1 MPVDLKAYC
10 QRLGLDWGCQ
20 LDEGGQPV
28 LDAEADEQ
36 LSSSFANVGL
46 AIGDSG
52 NSVGSGT
59 LFVTTRRIVWVA
71 AAAGDSSSSSSGSSL
86 SCSYRQISMHA
97 VSRDAEAFRRPC
109 VYIQL
114 DEGSEH
120 GMAAADEG
128 EEEEEEELTAELRLV
143 PAEEAA
149 VEAIFSKLCECSAL
163 NPDSDV
169 EDEAGAQLFFD
180 EAEVLAGLPDEQRAA
195 VLAARAEGALGLGD
209 GEEDDL
215 DELMADD
222 PDRFEDDEEGEEAGT
237 AGGAANGTQQ

>member
-1 MPVDLKAYC
+1 M
-10 QRLGLDWGCQ
+10 
-20 LDEGGQPV
+20 

-71 AAAGDSSSSSSGSSL
+71 AAGDSSSSGSSSL

-97 VSRDAEAFRRPC
+97 VSRDAEAFGRPC

-120 GMAAADEG
+120 GMAAAADEG

-149 VEAIFSKLCECSAL
+149 VEAIFNKLCECSAL

-180 EAEVLAGLPDEQRAA
+180 EAEVLAGLPDDQRAA
-195 VLAARAEGALGLGD
+195 VLAARAEGALGLAD
-209 GEEDDL
+209 GEDDDL

-222 PDRFEDDEEGEEAGT
+222 PDRFEDDEEGAEEAGT
-237 AGGAANGTQQ
+237 AGGAANGTPQ

>member
-46 AIGDSG
+46 AVGDSG

-71 AAAGDSSSSSSGSSL
+71 AAAGDSSSSSGSSL

-97 VSRDAEAFRRPC
+97 VSRDAEAFGRPC